1 MKVLI
6 LEDESLA
13 AERIRTMIREID
25 ADIEILADIKSI
37 EAGLAWFESNEDP
50 DLIISDIRLLDG
62 LSFELFKQVK
72 TETPIIFTTAYDQYA
87 IKAFEVNSIDYLL
100 KPIQKEK
107 LKSSIE
113 RHIQRTAENK
123 FPADFSNLYDLIQ
136 SQKKAYKSRFMI
148 KAGQKILAL
157 PVEKIA
163 YFFSQHKL
171 TYAVTKEDK
180 KYPIDQ
186 PLELVDGQLDPKV
199 FFRANRQFIIGIESI
214 AEIHPHFKGRMK
226 VTLHP
231 AAEEEITISSEK
243 TPEFKQW
250 LDA

>member
-13 AERIRTMIREID
+13 ADRIRRLIADID
-25 ADIEILADIKSI
+25 PSIEILADIKSI
-37 EAGLAWFESNEDP
+37 EEGLAWFEANEAP

-62 LSFELFKQVK
+62 LSFELFKQIK
-72 TETPIIFTTAYDQYA
+72 IETPVIFTTAYDQYA

-107 LKSSIE
+107 LQSSIE
-113 RHIQRTAENK
+113 RHIKRTESQK

-136 SQKKAYKSRFMI
+136 NQKKAFKSRFMI

-171 TYAVTKEDK
+171 TYAVTREGK

-186 PLELVDGQLDPKV
+186 PLEVVDSQLDPKV
-199 FFRANRQFIIGIESI
+199 FFRANRQYLISIESI
-214 AEIHPHFKGRMK
+214 AEIEPYFKGRLK
-226 VTLHP
+226 VSLQPT
-231 AAEEEITISSEK
+231 AADELTISAER
-243 TPEFKQW
+243 TPEFKHW
-250 LDA
+250 LDM